1 MVTTASSISWVSCSA
16 FSKCS
21 SSFLHSISI
30 PSHFYSDHTVYHSP
44 FPSSHPANH
53 MCLPLTLAQTTTLL
67 PGPISIPEELLRLIL
82 YGNVKGIPDIW
93 VVKVP
98 HRKHLGKSRQCDIHY
113 TTLNL
118 KDQVCRRIYDSAF
131 LSSIKSPSS
140 IFTSPAK
147 DTKLSW

>member
-1 MVTTASSISWVSCSA
+1 M
-16 FSKCS
+16 FF
-21 SSFLHSISI
+21 FLHSISI

-98 HRKHLGKSRQCDIHY
+98 HRKHLGKKQAMWY
-113 TTLNL
+113 TLHNLTIVNL
-118 KDQVCRRIYDSAF
+118 KYQVCRRIYDPAF
-131 LSSIKSPSS
+131 LSSKLLNHHLLSS
-140 IFTSPAK
+140 HLLHKIPNCYDK
-147 DTKLSW
+147 DSLPG